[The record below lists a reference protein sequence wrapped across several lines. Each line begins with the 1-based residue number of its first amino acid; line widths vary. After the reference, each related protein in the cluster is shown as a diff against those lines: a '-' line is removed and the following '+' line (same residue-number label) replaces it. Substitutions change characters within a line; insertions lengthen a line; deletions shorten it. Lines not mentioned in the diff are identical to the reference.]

1 MFQIK
6 LICRKIFTY
15 LQIYEWRINKDLS
28 KGRKYTQW
36 KLFCNLVLPVSIK
49 DLYTNLQKFCTMYKM
64 GKRPVF
70 PTGFIYN
77 IDKNESTDIVVPLHW
92 MYIIMMAYRHIYNS
106 LTTIFTI

>member
-1 MFQIK
+1 MNGEST
-6 LICRKIFTY
+6 KI
-15 LQIYEWRINKDLS
+15 LS

-70 PTGFIYN
+70 PIGFIYN